1 MFVKPTA
8 PRGVGGVF
16 EDAFRL
22 YRQLG
27 SGAWLLALA
36 FQLVVAV
43 PSLLWQLRIMPVLA
57 GVAAGGMEDALP
69 PLRVPPAL
77 WLLTLIAIPLYLI
90 FYLALI
96 AHINGVIDAR
106 RMPVRGA
113 IELGVGRLP
122 RALPLAVLIVCIVI
136 LGLILLLVPGFY
148 WAGTLSLAMIVLVIE
163 DTGVS
168 RSIAR
173 SRTLVAG
180 SWWHA
185 AILISYNFV
194 IASVAYVAVLLITSL
209 VAVVLGANGSATLVI
224 SEILGVA
231 VGTLIN
237 PLYCA
242 VYVALYYDLKLR
254 KEGAVSAAG
263 AASADRNAERSM
275 V

>member
-8 PRGVGGVF
+8 PRSIGGVF

-27 SGAWLLALA
+27 SEAWLLALA
-36 FQLVVAV
+36 LQLAVAV
-43 PSLLWQLRIMPVLA
+43 PSLLWQLQIMPALA
-57 GVAAGGMEDALP
+57 GVATGEMVVALP
-69 PLRVPPAL
+69 PLRVPPLL

-96 AHINGVIDAR
+96 AHINGVIEAR
-106 RMPVRGA
+106 RMPVRSA

-122 RALPLAVLIVCIVI
+122 RALPLAVLVVCIVI

-168 RSIAR
+168 RSMAR

-194 IASVAYVAVLLITSL
+194 IASVAYVAVLLVTSL

-224 SEILGVA
+224 SEILSVA

-254 KEGAVSAAG
+254 KEGAGSVAG
-263 AASADRNAERSM
+263 AGSAGRNAERSM